1 MMSID
6 MGGPLNKAAYVTGTA
21 LVTAS
26 NGAGS
31 DVMAAVMIG
40 GMVPPLAIAISA
52 TFNKNL
58 WAPEQRNSALVNY
71 VMGAA
76 FITEGAIPFA
86 ASNPLRVIPSLAVGS
101 GVAGALSML
110 FGSVSYVPH
119 GGIFAVLAGGVTN
132 PWMYLV
138 AWLAGGIVGAI
149 LLSVLVKK
157 PAEELAE

>member
-1 MMSID
+1 M
-6 MGGPLNKAAYVTGTA
+6 
-21 LVTAS
+21 
-26 NGAGS
+26 
-31 DVMAAVMIG
+31 
-40 GMVPPLAIAISA
+40 
-52 TFNKNL
+52 
-58 WAPEQRNSALVNY
+58 
-71 VMGAA
+71 
-76 FITEGAIPFA
+76 
-86 ASNPLRVIPSLAVGS
+86 IPSLAVGS